1 MRQLLVISALGLLI
15 ACGTKST
22 VEPPARLTDFS
33 PTAQVKRIWSKQIGR
48 GDSKRLVSLSPLVH
62 NDIVYVAD
70 TSGRVSALAIDSGK
84 QIWSVETEIPIGGGI
99 GFGDDLVLLGSKDGQ
114 VFALEPTTGANR
126 WVSPVSSEVLAPPV
140 ALSGVVVVQTIDGK
154 IFGLSSRDGSQLW
167 MQQRTEP
174 SLSLRGTSSPII
186 SRGVALSGFASG
198 KIVAFEIDS
207 GRLLWERTV
216 AHPSGSSEIERLVD
230 VDSTPLVVGS
240 TLFAASFQGN
250 IVAIDMRTVRTL
262 WSRDVSTYTGM
273 DADQQNIYLTDE
285 SGNVLAL
292 DQSTGTSLWRQDKLH
307 ARLLNAP
314 TLVAEYVAVGD
325 VAGYV
330 HWLSKDT
337 GQFAA
342 RMRVTDGAIRS
353 RGVAAGSMLF
363 VQSQKGQL
371 AALQIRTG
379 TSKQR

>member
-1 MRQLLVISALGLLI
+1 MRELLVASTLALLI
-15 ACGTKST
+15 ACSAKSN
-22 VEPPARLTDFS
+22 VEPPSPLIDFP
-33 PTAQVKRIWSKQIGR
+33 PTAQVKRIWSTQVGR

-70 TSGRVSALAIDSGK
+70 PSGRVSAFAIDSGK
-84 QIWSVETEIPIGGGI
+84 QIWSVETKIPIGGGV
-99 GFGDDLVLLGSKDGQ
+99 GFGDDLILLGSKDGQ
-114 VFALEPTTGANR
+114 VFALEPNTGASR
-126 WVSPVSSEVLAPPV
+126 WVSAVSSEVLASPA

-198 KIVAFEIDS
+198 KIVAFEIES

-250 IVAIDMRTVRTL
+250 IVAIDMRTGRTL

-285 SGNVLAL
+285 SGNVFAL
-292 DQSTGTSLWRQDKLH
+292 DQRTGTSLWRQDKLH

-342 RMRVTDGAIRS
+342 RMRGTNGAIRS
-353 RGVAAGSMLF
+353 RGVAAGSTLF

>member
-1 MRQLLVISALGLLI
+1 M
-15 ACGTKST
+15 
-22 VEPPARLTDFS
+22 
-33 PTAQVKRIWSKQIGR
+33 
-48 GDSKRLVSLSPLVH
+48 
-62 NDIVYVAD
+62 
-70 TSGRVSALAIDSGK
+70 
-84 QIWSVETEIPIGGGI
+84 
-99 GFGDDLVLLGSKDGQ
+99 
-114 VFALEPTTGANR
+114 
-126 WVSPVSSEVLAPPV
+126 
-140 ALSGVVVVQTIDGK
+140 
-154 IFGLSSRDGSQLW
+154 
-167 MQQRTEP
+167 P
-174 SLSLRGTSSPII
+174 S
-186 SRGVALSGFASG
+186 
-198 KIVAFEIDS
+198 
-207 GRLLWERTV
+207 RTV
-216 AHPSGSSEIERLVD
+216 AYPSGSSEVERLVD
-230 VDSTPLVVGS
+230 VDSTPLVVGN

-250 IVAIDMRTVRTL
+250 IVAIDMRTGRTF

-292 DQSTGTSLWRQDKLH
+292 DQRTGTSLWRQDKLR

-353 RGVAAGSMLF
+353 RGVAAGSTLF

>member
-1 MRQLLVISALGLLI
+1 MRKFLVASTLGLLI
-15 ACGTKST
+15 ACGAKSNI
-22 VEPPARLTDFS
+22 EPPAPLPDFS
-33 PTAQVKRIWSKQIGR
+33 PTAQVKRIWSTQVGR

-70 TSGRVSALAIDSGK
+70 PSGRVSALAIDSGK
-84 QIWSVETEIPIGGGI
+84 QIWSVETEIRIGGGV
-99 GFGDDLVLLGSKDGQ
+99 GFGDDLILLGSKDGQ
-114 VFALEPTTGANR
+114 IFALEPNTGASR
-126 WVSPVSSEVLAPPV
+126 WVSPVSSEVLASPV
-140 ALSGVVVVQTIDGK
+140 AFSGVVVVQTIDGK

-186 SRGVALSGFASG
+186 SGGLVLSGFASG

-216 AHPSGSSEIERLVD
+216 AYPSGSSEVERLVD
-230 VDSTPLVVGS
+230 VDSTPLVVGN

-250 IVAIDMRTVRTL
+250 IVAIDMRTGRIF

-292 DQSTGTSLWRQDKLH
+292 DQRTGTSLWRQDKLH

-330 HWLSKDT
+330 HWLSKLSLIHISEPT
-337 GQFAA
+337 
-342 RMRVTDGAIRS
+342 RPY
-353 RGVAAGSMLF
+353 
-363 VQSQKGQL
+363 
-371 AALQIRTG
+371 
-379 TSKQR
+379 

>member
-1 MRQLLVISALGLLI
+1 MRQLLLTSALGLLI
-15 ACGTKST
+15 ACGAKST
-22 VEPPARLTDFS
+22 VEPPAPLVDFS
-33 PTAQVKRIWSKQIGR
+33 PTAQVKRVWSKQVGR

-70 TSGRVSALAIDSGK
+70 TSGRVSALAIDNGK
-84 QIWSVETEIPIGGGI
+84 QIWSVETKIPIGGGV

-114 VFALEPTTGANR
+114 VLALEPTSGASR

-154 IFGLSSRDGSQLW
+154 IFGLSSRNGSQLW

-186 SRGVALSGFASG
+186 SRGMTLSGFASG

-207 GRLLWERTV
+207 GRLVWERTV
-216 AHPSGSSEIERLVD
+216 AYPRGSSEVDRLVD
-230 VDSTPLVVGS
+230 VDSTPLLVGG

-250 IVAIDMRTVRTL
+250 IVAIDMRTGRTL

-292 DQSTGTSLWRQDKLH
+292 DQATGTSLWRQDKLR

-325 VAGYV
+325 LGGYV

-342 RMRVTDGAIRS
+342 RMRVMDGAIRS
-353 RGVAAGSMLF
+353 RGVAVGSTLF
-363 VQSQKGQL
+363 VQGQKGQL
-371 AALQIRTG
+371 AALQIRTD
-379 TSKQR
+379 TSK

>member
-1 MRQLLVISALGLLI
+1 MRQLSVISVLGFLI
-15 ACGTKST
+15 ACSAKSNI
-22 VEPPARLTDFS
+22 EPPAPLTDFS
-33 PTAQVKRIWSKQIGR
+33 PTAQVKRIWSTQVGR

-70 TSGRVSALAIDSGK
+70 PGGRVSALAIDSGK
-84 QIWSVETEIPIGGGI
+84 QIWRVETEIPIGGGV
-99 GFGDDLVLLGSKDGQ
+99 GFGDDLILLGSKDGQ
-114 VFALEPTTGANR
+114 VLALEPTTGASR

-174 SLSLRGTSSPII
+174 PLSLRGTSSPII

-216 AHPSGSSEIERLVD
+216 AHPSGSSEVERLVD
-230 VDSTPLVVGS
+230 VDSTPLVVGN

-250 IVAIDMRTVRTL
+250 IVAIDMRTGRTF

-292 DQSTGTSLWRQDKLH
+292 DQRTGTSLWRQDKLH
-307 ARLLNAP
+307 ARLLSAP

-353 RGVAAGSMLF
+353 RGVAAGSTLF

-371 AALQIRTG
+371 AALQIRIG